1 VVGRTR
7 FTRAIVV
14 ALVAAFA
21 AAAVAG
27 AASAR
32 SHSKHPSAA
41 ASGPVTMWDGAGA
54 LLWHPSAVDPAQFG
68 ATLRAAGFGWA
79 AVYFGEAGVAHP
91 PSAEW
96 IARFRQA
103 SGLPVGGWSVL
114 GDDPEADAA
123 VATQGI
129 AQYGF
134 SFYIADA
141 ESTDPAQ
148 PQRSADFVAAFRAAE
163 PTLPAG
169 LSSLCHAEGVGL
181 APWAQAGFAFL
192 PQAYVNDFGT
202 GVSPSACV
210 QAAAPWFPISQVHPT
225 VASYR
230 GLLGTV
236 KPRSFTHLLK
246 QAGTIG
252 FSIFPAE
259 AGMTAKNWQ
268 AYGQAIAKLHIA
280 VAG

>member
-1 VVGRTR
+1 MRIARV
-7 FTRAIVV
+7 AVV
-14 ALVAAFA
+14 ALVAVLA
-21 AAAVAG
+21 AATAAG

-32 SHSKHPSAA
+32 SHGKHPAA
-41 ASGPVTMWDGAGA
+41 APTGSATVWDGAGA
-54 LLWHPSAVDPAQFG
+54 LLWHPTAVDPAQFG

-91 PSAEW
+91 PSTEW

-103 SGLPVGGWSVL
+103 SGLPVGGWTVL
-114 GDDPEADAA
+114 GDDPAADAA

-163 PTLPAG
+163 PTLPAA
-169 LSSLCHAEGVGL
+169 LSSLCHADGVGL

-192 PQAYVNDFGT
+192 PQAYVNDFGV

-210 QAAAPWFPISQVHPT
+210 QAAAPWFPRSQVHPT
-225 VASYR
+225 VASYK
-230 GLLGTV
+230 GQLGTT
-236 KPRSFTHLLK
+236 KARHFAKLLK
-246 QAGTIG
+246 QAGTTG

-259 AGMTAKNWQ
+259 AGMTAKSWQ
-268 AYGQAIAKLHIA
+268 AYGQAIAKMHIA